1 MNKNK
6 NSTRFLGDITILAKH
21 NLVLYKIAECS
32 VLFWHW
38 QPYHDFIMLFDK
50 MILVAC
56 KLLKFTFFFKLH
68 IEKKLG
74 DKNQHLCVKNII
86 KH

>member
-6 NSTRFLGDITILAKH
+6 NSTRFLGDINILAKH

-50 MILVAC
+50 IILVAC
-56 KLLKFTFFFKLH
+56 KLLTFTTFK
-68 IEKKLG
+68 KKSYRKEIG
-74 DKNQHLCVKNII
+74 
-86 KH
+86 